1 MSLLP
6 MYRFCDTLDRSQD
19 GIAAMLFLL
28 LLLYVAARVEGRGG
42 IASSELQSQSLSPRD
57 KGPNITGGRYKSEV

>member
-1 MSLLP
+1 MSLLL

-19 GIAAMLFLL
+19 GIAAILFLL

-42 IASSELQSQSLSPRD
+42 ISSSELQSQSLLPRD
-57 KGPNITGGRYKSEV
+57 NGPHITGRGRKSEL